1 LTLLTSHVYVYLRPN
16 IYPLKYALF
25 ALPLVVIGCTAARRV
40 NQPTPAV
47 EAAIQEVKQQY
58 APDGRTALFTVTVTG
73 NKVVGYT
80 NQPAAK
86 AALWQRLN
94 TLNKQWIDSIEV
106 LPAALLQNKHFTAV
120 TISVANLRTQPRHPA
135 ELATQA
141 LLGTPLKVWKKERG
155 WYLVQTPDQYLAW
168 VDGSAIALL
177 DSAQYQQWKQQP
189 KLIYTEPYGFAYT
202 TPSAGATVSDLV
214 FGSLLD
220 VTGESSGFYEV
231 RFPDH
236 RIAFVPK
243 QNALPYTQWTSSRQ
257 PTPTNLVETARRLM
271 GLPYLWGGTSMKGV
285 DCSGFT
291 KTVYLMNGL
300 VLARDASQQVYMGE
314 EVDTKDGWHHLQPGD
329 LLFFGARAKD
339 GQPERVVH
347 VGMWIGG
354 NTEFIHSA
362 GMVHISS
369 LNPQASNYDADE
381 HKRFLRARRIAP
393 QAALKDLRTGSM
405 FE

>member
-1 LTLLTSHVYVYLRPN
+1 M
-16 IYPLKYALF
+16 KYSF
-25 ALPLVVIGCTAARRV
+25 FVLPFVVIGCATAKKGT
-40 NQPTPAV
+40 QPLPEVDAV
-47 EAAIQEVKQQY
+47 IQEVKQQY
-58 APDGRTALFTVTVTG
+58 APDSRTVSFSVTATG
-73 NKVVGYT
+73 NKIVGYT

-86 AALWQRLN
+86 AALWQRLDR
-94 TLNKQWIDSIEV
+94 LNKQFIDSVEV
-106 LPAALLQNKHFTAV
+106 LPAASLQNKHFAAV

-141 LLGTPLKVWKKERG
+141 LFGTPLKVWKKEKG
-155 WYLVQTPDQYLAW
+155 WYLVQTPDQYIAW

-189 KLIYTEPYGFAYT
+189 KLVYTEPYGFAYT
-202 TPSAGATVSDLV
+202 TPAAGSATVSDLV

-220 VTGESSGFYEV
+220 VTGERDGFYEV
-231 RFPDH
+231 RFPDQ
-236 RIAFVPK
+236 RVAFVPK
-243 QNALPYTQWTSSRQ
+243 ANALPYTQWTASRQ
-257 PTPTNLVETARRLM
+257 PTSASLVETAKRLM
-271 GLPYLWGGTSMKGV
+271 GLPYLWGGTSVKGV

-300 VLARDASQQVYMGE
+300 VLARDASQQVHMGE
-314 EVDTKDGWHHLQPGD
+314 EVDTKSGWQNLQPGD

-354 NTEFIHSA
+354 NAEFIHSA

-369 LNPQASNYDADE
+369 FNPQATNYDEGE

-393 QAALKDLRTGSM
+393 QAALKDLRTVSL